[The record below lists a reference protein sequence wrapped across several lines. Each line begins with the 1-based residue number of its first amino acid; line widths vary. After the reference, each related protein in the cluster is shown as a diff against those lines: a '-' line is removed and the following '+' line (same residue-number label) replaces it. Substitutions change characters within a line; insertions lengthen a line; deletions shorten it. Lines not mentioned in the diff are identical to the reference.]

1 MNLEALP
8 WIILF
13 LPLLAAGVITLFTL
27 RSRTASALLSIGAIV
42 TGFVLTIS
50 FIAANGFHPAV
61 TETSTNWLSI
71 GSLNIDFGLKLDAL
85 SLMMMLIVTGVGGA
99 IHIYS
104 FGYMREDRGFSR
116 FFACLSLFT
125 FSMLGIVLA
134 NNFIQLFI
142 FWELVGVSSYLLIGF
157 WFEKPSAADAAKKA
171 FITNRLGDFGFLLGI
186 LMVWTVLGSLNFS
199 TLQQTLI
206 ANPAALGT
214 IASIAGLL
222 IFCGAMGKSAQFPLH
237 VWLPDAMEGPTPVSA
252 LIHAATMVAAGVY
265 MLCRIIF
272 LLDPTALL
280 VIAYIGG
287 FTALL
292 AALIAIQQNDIKRIL
307 AYSTLSQLGYMVMAV
322 GLAGPTAAMFH
333 LTTHA
338 FFKALLFLGAGSVI
352 IALHHEQD
360 IWKMGT
366 LRHKMPTTFWTFLV
380 GTLALSGVWPLSGFF
395 SKDSI
400 LVQAITKHNYLF
412 FAIGVFVAAL
422 TTFYMFRLF
431 FVVFCGAEKS
441 DTVKHAHE
449 SPAVITWP
457 LLALALFAIVGGVM
471 GLREIYR
478 HHFFEVGRLQFVSP
492 ENDTSAAAAEWNIMQ
507 IDMGVGGITPQEA
520 YSKLFPE
527 KTLLQRTFEPFT
539 DSPGVALLG
548 LSAVAVGFFMA
559 RKLYLNT
566 ETDPLPAKLGIFATA
581 MKNRF
586 YFDEIYEATFI
597 RAHDF
602 IAAVMDWID
611 RWLVDW
617 AGIGLVRGGTDITG
631 RALRLM
637 QTGNLQTYAFLFAL
651 GVAVVLYFVLGK

>member
-1 MNLEALP
+1 MKLEALP
-8 WIILF
+8 WLILF
-13 LPLLAAGVITLFTL
+13 LPLLAAMVITLFTL
-27 RSRTASALLSIGAIV
+27 RCRTTSALLSIGAIV
-42 TGFVLTIS
+42 AGFILTIS
-50 FIAANGFHPAV
+50 FIAANGWTPMPSEL
-61 TETSTNWLSI
+61 TTNWLSI
-71 GSLNIDFGLKLDAL
+71 GNLNIDFGLKLDRL

-104 FGYMREDRGFSR
+104 FGYMHEDRGFSR

-134 NNFIQLFI
+134 NNFIELFI

-171 FITNRLGDFGFLLGI
+171 FFTNRLGDFGFLLGI
-186 LMVWTVLGSLNFS
+186 LVVWTALGSLNFS

-206 ANPAALGT
+206 ANPAALGA

-272 LLDPTALL
+272 LLDPTALH
-280 VIAYIGG
+280 VIAWIGG

-292 AALIAIQQNDIKRIL
+292 SALIAIQQNDIKRIL

-322 GLAGPTAAMFH
+322 GLAGPTPAMFH

-360 IWKMGT
+360 IWKMGG
-366 LRHKMPTTFWTFLV
+366 LRKKMPVTFWTFLF
-380 GTLALSGVWPLSGFF
+380 GTLALCGVPPFSGFF

-400 LVQAITKHNYLF
+400 FAQALLVHNYPLL
-412 FAIGVFVAAL
+412 AVVVLVAVL

-431 FVVFCGAEKS
+431 FVAFLGSPKTEAAG
-441 DTVKHAHE
+441 HAHE
-449 SPAVITWP
+449 SPGVMVWP
-457 LLALALFAIVGGVM
+457 LRILAVLSLVGGVVGINDIFLKHYLSGGM
-471 GLREIYR
+471 MKFTPLPYLSLNDGSRE
-478 HHFFEVGRLQFVSP
+478 HVTNSVFVNRL
-492 ENDTSAAAAEWNIMQ
+492 
-507 IDMGVGGITPQEA
+507 
-520 YSKLFPE
+520 L
-527 KTLLQRTFEPFT
+527 EPFT
-539 DSPGVALLG
+539 TSPIAAGLG
-548 LSAVAVGFFMA
+548 LLAVVIGFLAA
-559 RKLYLNT
+559 RALYRNAT
-566 ETDPLPAKLGIFATA
+566 SDPLPAKLGGFATA

-617 AGIGLVRGGTDITG
+617 ACIGLVRGGTDFTG
-631 RALRLM
+631 RALRLV
-637 QTGNLQTYAFLFAL
+637 QTGNLQTYAFLFVL
-651 GVAVVLYFVLGK
+651 GVAVVLWFVLGK